1 MIQPFPKMFALR
13 QNFPTTPPL
22 DIVATVRREIAPMTA
37 QLRLGAKI
45 AVGVGSRGITNLAA
59 IVRATLDVLRAA
71 GAEPFILPAMGS
83 HGGATPE
90 GQRELLAEYGI
101 TEAALGAPIRD
112 SMEVEQVGMT
122 DEGAPVF
129 VSVEARRAD
138 GILVINR
145 VKPHTDFSSD
155 TLGSGPFKML
165 VIGLG
170 KRAGAAAF
178 HIAASR
184 LGHERMLRSIAR
196 VILRTTPVLGGLGIV
211 EDQHHQTARVAFLP
225 AAELE
230 TREAELFRE
239 AKALMPSLPFDEVDL
254 LIVDRIGK
262 NISGGGMD
270 PNVIRRGVQGY
281 TSDLALLQTA
291 PVVRRIFVRGLTPET
306 HGNAI
311 GIGMADATTARLV
324 AAMDSKSTYINSL
337 TSLTPQ
343 CAKIPVY
350 FETDREA
357 IARLL
362 ETLATA
368 DTTRAKVVRIT
379 DTLSLSHVEVSEVY
393 LPELAGRSE
402 LNALSAP
409 AEMTFDSTGDLPPLP

>member
-1 MIQPFPKMFALR
+1 MSQPFPKMFALR
-13 QNFPTTPPL
+13 QSFPVTPPL
-22 DIVATVRREIAPMTA
+22 DIIATVQRELAPLA
-37 QLRLGAKI
+37 KQLRPGAKV

-59 IVRATLDVLRAA
+59 IVRATLEVLRAA

-101 TEAALGAPIRD
+101 TEAALGVPIRD
-112 SMEVEQVGMT
+112 AMETEQVGVT

-129 VSVEARRAD
+129 ISVEARRAD
-138 GILVINR
+138 AILVINR

-170 KRAGAAAF
+170 KRAGATAF

-184 LGHERMLRSIAR
+184 FGHERMLRSIAR
-196 VILRTTPVLGGLGIV
+196 VILRTAPVLGGIGIV
-211 EDQHHQTARVAFLP
+211 EDQQHQTARIVFLP
-225 AAELE
+225 AEKLE
-230 TREAELFRE
+230 EREADLFRE
-239 AKALMPSLPFDEVDL
+239 AKALMPRLPFDEVDL

-262 NISGGGMD
+262 NISGAGMD

-281 TSDLALLQTA
+281 TSDLALLQQS

-311 GIGMADATTARLV
+311 GIGIADATTTRLV
-324 AAMDSKSTYINSL
+324 TAMDTKSTYINSL

-343 CAKIPVY
+343 CAKIPVH

-362 ETLATA
+362 ETLAIA

-379 DTLSLSHVEVSEVY
+379 DTLSLGHVEVSESY
-393 LPELAGRSE
+393 LSELTGRPE
-402 LNALSAP
+402 LNALSDP
-409 AEMTFDSTGDLPPLP
+409 AEMTFDSADNLSPMQ

>member
-22 DIVATVRREIAPMTA
+22 DIVATVQRELVPLAK
-37 QLRLGAKI
+37 QLRPGAQV

-59 IVRATLDVLRAA
+59 IVRATLEVLRAA

-101 TEAALGAPIRD
+101 TEAALGVPIRD

-211 EDQHHQTARVAFLP
+211 EDQYHQTARVAFLP

-239 AKALMPSLPFDEVDL
+239 AKALMPCLPFDEVDL

-262 NISGGGMD
+262 NISGAGMD

-281 TSDLALLQTA
+281 TSDLALLQQS

-362 ETLATA
+362 ETLATGEP
-368 DTTRAKVVRIT
+368 TQAKVIRIT
-379 DTLSLSHVEVSEVY
+379 DTLSLSHVEVSESY
-393 LPELAGRSE
+393 LSELTGRSE
-402 LNALSAP
+402 LNALIAP
-409 AEMTFDSTGDLPPLP
+409 AEMAFDSAGNLPPLQ